1 MDKKSERKN
10 DTVYIEQWLY
20 RKPQLTPNQDGN
32 IVLISKGCFG
42 PLEVYE
48 WGIDADR
55 QAYER
60 YEWLENEFYQ
70 YDNYRIKIEWKRLRQ
85 QIQNVIVLFRNNGF
99 PDWAE
104 QYETILDH
112 LNQEMKLM

>member
-1 MDKKSERKN
+1 MDKKSGRKN
-10 DTVYIEQWLY
+10 DTVYIEQGLY

-48 WGIDADR
+48 WGIDADK
-55 QAYER
+55 QAYEH
-60 YEWLENEFYQ
+60 YEWLENDFYQ
-70 YDNYRIKIEWKRLRQ
+70 FENYCIKIEWEQLRQ
-85 QIQNVIVLFRNNGF
+85 QIQNVIVLFRTNGF
-99 PDWAE
+99 SDWAE

-112 LNQEMKLM
+112 L